1 MSEQTVDP
9 QHDADATPAEPAAP
23 NVAQLQ
29 QRIAELE
36 SAKAA
41 AEARYADVLG
51 HLAAADRVRAEF
63 TAARERMQREN
74 ERNQKR
80 EQVKAVQG
88 LLPVLDTLDRSLEAG
103 KRDQIHAAFL
113 DGIAMVRH
121 QFDQVLVGLG
131 LQRFDDVGQP
141 FDPARHQAVTTMPV
155 LEEAADNTVLHV
167 MASGCIVGDE
177 VVRPAVV
184 VVGKYAAPEGGV
196 N

>member
-1 MSEQTVDP
+1 MSEQT
-9 QHDADATPAEPAAP
+9 HDSSESTTQPSVAEGPS
-23 NVAQLQ
+23 VQQLQ
-29 QRIAELE
+29 TRISELE
-36 SAKAA
+36 AAKAS
-41 AEARYADVLG
+41 AESRYADVLG

-63 TAARERMQREN
+63 SAARERMQREN

-103 KRDQIHAAFL
+103 KREQVQAAFL

-155 LEEAADNTVLHV
+155 IDEAADNTVQQVLS
-167 MASGCIVGDE
+167 SGCVVGDE

-184 VVGKYAAPEGGV
+184 VVGKYVPTDGTV